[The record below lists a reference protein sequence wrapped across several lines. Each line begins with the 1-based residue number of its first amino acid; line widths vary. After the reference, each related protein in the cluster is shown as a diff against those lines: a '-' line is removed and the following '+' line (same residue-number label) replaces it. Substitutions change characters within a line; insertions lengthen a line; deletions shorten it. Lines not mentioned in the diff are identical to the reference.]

1 MIKKNI
7 IINKLIK
14 KITMKE
20 SNLSQSRLSNN
31 SILKDKIKKK
41 I

>member
-20 SNLSQSRLSNN
+20 PNLSQSRL
-31 SILKDKIKKK
+31 LKDKIKKK